1 MKKFLFALAAAAA
14 MFSAG
19 FAGAAPAAEEKE
31 AILIASGDIKT
42 GSTYAIMVDQVLKYC
57 GDGGNNKAA
66 YSGGGTQNRDWLVAN
81 KVNMAA
87 LQGDTLEFTR
97 RADPAKVANIR
108 TIVALHPEE
117 IHVIAYAGTRK
128 EGGVLGFGATTIKYE
143 SLANLAGRTVG
154 AVGGSFD
161 SASVLAGASGV
172 KFAVR
177 RMSSNEEMKNALV
190 SGQLD
195 AVVAVGGAPLGF
207 VAGLPSSFKI
217 LPIPQDIIAKLV
229 ASKLYAP
236 AKVSYENLGAVG
248 VDTVSTQSLIVSR
261 TYASADMN
269 ARLKE
274 FRSCFYNNLNRLKD
288 ARGTHP
294 KWQDVQ
300 ASVRGPWPW
309 YDLP

>member
-1 MKKFLFALAAAAA
+1 MKKFLLALAAAAA
-14 MFSAG
+14 LFSAG
-19 FAGAAPAAEEKE
+19 FAGAAPAVEEKE
-31 AILIASGDIKT
+31 TILIASGDIKA
-42 GSTYAIMVDQVLKYC
+42 GSTYATMNDQLLKYC
-57 GDGGNNKAA
+57 NDGGNNKAA
-66 YSGGGTQNRDWLVAN
+66 YSSGGTQNRDWLVAN
-81 KVNMAA
+81 KVNMGYVQA
-87 LQGDTLEFTR
+87 DTLEFTR

-117 IHVIAYAGTRK
+117 VHVIAFAGVRK
-128 EGGVLGFGATTIKYE
+128 EGGVLGFNAKTVKYDTL
-143 SLANLAGRTVG
+143 SDLAGRTVG

-161 SASVLAGASGV
+161 SASVLASASGV
-172 KFAVR
+172 KFVVR
-177 RMSSNEEMKNALV
+177 RMASNDEMKKALE

-195 AVVAVGGAPLGF
+195 AAVAVGGAPLGF

-217 LPIPQDIIAKLV
+217 LPISQDIVTKLV
-229 ASKLYAP
+229 GSKLYMP

-248 VDTVSTQSLIVSR
+248 IDTVSTQSLIVSR

-274 FRSCFYNNLNRLKD
+274 FRTCFNNNLNRLKD

-300 ASVRGPWPW
+300 ASARGPWSW